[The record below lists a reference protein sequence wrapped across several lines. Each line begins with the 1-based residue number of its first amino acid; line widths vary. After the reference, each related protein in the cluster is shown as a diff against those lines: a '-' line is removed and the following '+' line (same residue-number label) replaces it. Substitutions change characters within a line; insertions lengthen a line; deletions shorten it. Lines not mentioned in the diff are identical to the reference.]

1 MAITGG
7 AVLGGL
13 LILLFLGGL
22 IFADIIIALGINIVV
37 ILAVTL
43 ACVGISYAIITI
55 IQSFKDG
62 KIIYSIIFIAFI
74 VGASLIPFERFYD
87 GLLGYK
93 LVTIFHRLTIVGL
106 VSYIGYY
113 IYLGM
118 AETIEGKNFTVLC
131 MGVAIIA
138 LIVTHFAVGIDSIMF
153 ERVPQTVAE
162 HNENWYTKRET
173 KNNNPREELEL
184 VLKKYKQ
191 NPSLEFSKD
200 EISKYTHTMYNGI
213 WCYTVEDN
221 GDSYTV
227 GMAYKDDMSF
237 WSALTGAIF
246 PNKNFGKVGNYKV
259 DKTTFDITETLLENF
274 VGGRDYGK

>member
-1 MAITGG
+1 MAVTGG

-13 LILLFLGGL
+13 LILLLLGGL
-22 IFADIIIALGINIVV
+22 IFADLVIALGINVVV
-37 ILAVTL
+37 ILAVAL
-43 ACVGISYAIITI
+43 ACVGISYAVVTI
-55 IQSFKDG
+55 FQSLKDVN
-62 KIIYSIIFIAFI
+62 IIYSIIFIAFI
-74 VGASLIPFERFYD
+74 VGGTLIPFEKFYD
-87 GLLGYK
+87 GVLGYK
-93 LVTIFHRLTIVGL
+93 LVTIFHRLTIVGI

-118 AETIEGKNFTVLC
+118 TGNIEGESFTYLC
-131 MGVAIIA
+131 MIVVIIS
-138 LIVTHFAVGIDSIMF
+138 LIVTHFAIGIDSVMF
-153 ERVPQTVAE
+153 EKVPKMVAE

-173 KNNNPREELEL
+173 KNNNPKEELEL
-184 VLKKYKQ
+184 VLKKYKE

-213 WCYTVEDN
+213 WCYSVEDDGN
-221 GDSYTV
+221 SYIV
-227 GMAYKDDMSF
+227 GMAFKDDMSF

-259 DKTTFDITETLLENF
+259 DKTTFDITETVLENF